1 MPCPHHLHESD
12 QTMSSLLRRGPGRIT
27 PKQAHQRTSEGQ
39 AVLLDVRETPE
50 WEAGHAPG
58 ALHLPLSPLTAG
70 ASLPA
75 VAQGKPV
82 VAICRS
88 GHRSQQAARLLAGRG
103 VEATDVTGGMTAWAG
118 EGLPVTGGQGGSG
131 GVIA

>member
-1 MPCPHHLHESD
+1 MF
-12 QTMSSLLRRGPGRIT
+12 SLLRRGPRRLT
-27 PKQAHQRTSEGQ
+27 PKQAHQRTSDGQ

-50 WEAGHAPG
+50 WTAGHAPD
-58 ALHLPLSPLTAG
+58 ALHLPLSRLMAG

-75 VAQGKPV
+75 RAQSKPV

-88 GHRSQQAARLLAGRG
+88 GHRSQQAAKLLAGRG
-103 VEATDVTGGMTAWAG
+103 IEATDVTGGMTAWAR
-118 EGLPVTGGQGGSG
+118 EGLPVTGQGGG